1 MKKKKTATKDKN
13 GPDKDSVPLQPKTK
27 AKKRK
32 KKTKM
37 ALTQMLSH
45 SSQKMSQL
53 FIFPSRPNLRQQF
66 GNNLRTTY
74 ILLEAWDNGTYRES
88 CLCDLIRGKSENTCI
103 Q

>member
-1 MKKKKTATKDKN
+1 MDQTKTVCHSRKK
-13 GPDKDSVPLQPKTK
+13 QRQ
-27 AKKRK
+27 KRE

-37 ALTQMLSH
+37 DLTEMVSH
-45 SSQKMSQL
+45 SSQKFSQL
-53 FIFPSRPNLRQQF
+53 FIFPSRPNLQQQF